1 MSFLRYLCVVVL
13 TLGLGAVVGHAEPE
27 RTASVQAP
35 GSGKIWL
42 DVYKSPT
49 CGCCTKWVE
58 HAQASGFDTAVHHPK
73 DLAQVKDKYAIASD
87 YWACHTSVSED
98 GYVFEGHI
106 PARYIREFFASPPR
120 GAVGLAVPRMPVG
133 SPGMETENK
142 FAPYQVLLLKANG
155 ESEVFAEVKSAQEQY
170 R

>member
-1 MSFLRYLCVVVL
+1 MNFLRYLCAVVL
-13 TLGLGAVVGHAEPE
+13 SLGLGAVVGHADPE
-27 RTASVQAP
+27 RAAP
-35 GSGKIWL
+35 QSWPNKIWL

-49 CGCCTKWVE
+49 CGCCTKWVD
-58 HAQASGFDTAVHHPK
+58 HAQANGFDTAVHHPK
-73 DLAQVKDKYAIASD
+73 DLAQVKDEYAIASD
-87 YWACHTSVSED
+87 HWACHTAVSED

-106 PARYIREFFASPPR
+106 PARYIREFFASPPK
-120 GAVGLAVPRMPVG
+120 GAMGLAVPRMPVG

-142 FAPYQVLLLKANG
+142 FSPYQVLLLKANG